1 MANFKKYN
9 TKEKLVQD
17 AGAYGACIL
26 GAYDVDN
33 GKAIN
38 FKLKLDNE
46 YIGYLK
52 LFLTKKDGTDNEF
65 VFHKMRDLLDL
76 LDRED
81 LELVDNRYP
90 QLDNAEVGV
99 LLDISDDSYKNL
111 QHLCWYNLET
121 LQTAYEY
128 LNELEPTRL
137 EKMYAKLEKKYE
149 QEKNA

>member
-1 MANFKKYN
+1 MATFKTDN
-9 TKEKLVQD
+9 TKEKLVKD
-17 AGAYGACIL
+17 AGAYDACIL

-46 YIGYLK
+46 YIGYLR
-52 LFLTKKDGTDNEF
+52 LFLSKKDGTDNEI
-65 VFHKMRDLLDL
+65 VLHKMRDLLDL
-76 LDRED
+76 LGIED
-81 LELVDNRYP
+81 LQLVGNRYP
-90 QLDNAEVGV
+90 ELDNAEVGV

-149 QEKNA
+149 QEISA